1 MKRRNFTLIELLV
14 VIAIIAILAGMLLPA
29 LSAARERAR
38 TITCMNN
45 QKQTAMGAI
54 LYGDDYKGM
63 IYLGSNGTNYWSKM
77 VEWGY
82 YKKNTKNIVPFQ
94 YCPTVQAVS
103 GAGLSTN
110 TLGYAP
116 VQPKKLREGVIGYFI
131 PLNATQNAKGFQ
143 TASVKTPTRLPLF
156 AECMTRYEINHKKPW
171 PDYNWNLAASHNA
184 HVTMIH
190 GQTTD
195 MVFLDGH
202 VSQINRAGFW
212 DATYLLNADN
222 NKIYYN
228 TRNMVELTVQK

>member
-1 MKRRNFTLIELLV
+1 
-14 VIAIIAILAGMLLPA
+14 ML
-29 LSAARERAR
+29 
-38 TITCMNN
+38 T
-45 QKQTAMGAI
+45 
-54 LYGDDYKGM
+54 
-63 IYLGSNGTNYWSKM
+63 
-77 VEWGY
+77 
-82 YKKNTKNIVPFQ
+82 
-94 YCPTVQAVS
+94 
-103 GAGLSTN
+103 
-110 TLGYAP
+110 
-116 VQPKKLREGVIGYFI
+116 
-131 PLNATQNAKGFQ
+131 Q

-228 TRNMVELTVQK
+228 TRNMAELTVQK